1 MKLTSALSISFAC
14 FLIYACTNTN
24 PSPQPSVLPS
34 ASPANVTAVSFK
46 TANAIISQRCVACH
60 SASPTQS
67 GTSSAPAGVRFDT
80 PTEIQAKANRI
91 LIRAVQN
98 KNMPPRNNLTQMTD
112 SEREQ
117 LKNWIEQGAKLD

>member
-1 MKLTSALSISFAC
+1 MKIASALSISFAC
-14 FLIYACTNTN
+14 LLIYACTSSN

-34 ASPANVTAVSFK
+34 ASTGNATAVSFK

-60 SASPTQS
+60 SATPTQS

-80 PTEIQAKANRI
+80 PAEIQAKANRI
-91 LIRAVQN
+91 LIRTVQN
-98 KNMPPRNNLTQMTD
+98 KNMPPRNNITQMTD

-117 LKNWIEQGAKLD
+117 LKSWIEQGAKLD